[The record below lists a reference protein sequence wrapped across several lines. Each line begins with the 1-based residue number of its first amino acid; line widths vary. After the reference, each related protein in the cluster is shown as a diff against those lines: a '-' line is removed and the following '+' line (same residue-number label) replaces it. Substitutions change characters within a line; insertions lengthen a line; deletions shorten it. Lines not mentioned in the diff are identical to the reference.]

1 MRSADSLPPP
11 LALRPVSS
19 PIPASRHPSRPPS
32 LPSPGRLS
40 KEEIEKMMKDAEAY
54 KDEDERTRQKVEAKN
69 GLENYAYR

>member
-11 LALRPVSS
+11 LPLRPVSS
-19 PIPASRHPSRPPS
+19 PIPASRRPSRPPS